1 MFLSADIGVL
11 PFDEQDARTAG
22 DLLATL
28 DSAGRPIGP
37 YDLLIAA
44 QALRMGA
51 TMVTANVSEFG
62 RVDGLSWQDW
72 TNAA

>member
-1 MFLSADIGVL
+1 MPTLFQKRVPHCRRKRPVLVKHLKCLPDPSFL
-11 PFDEQDARTAG
+11 FQC
-22 DLLATL
+22 
-28 DSAGRPIGP
+28 
-37 YDLLIAA
+37 LIAA

-51 TMVTANVSEFG
+51 TMVTANVSEFR